1 MIRGFRLIALLTV
14 VSRVFG
20 MVRDMAFAYFLGAG
34 LMMDIWVI
42 AFKIPNLAR
51 RIFGEGAA
59 TSSFIPVYSEQ
70 LKKDP
75 AQSLKLAQTV
85 VTVVVVL
92 LSGIVMAGLL
102 IMGYLYW
109 FHAPLAS
116 TKLML
121 LLAALMLP
129 YMIMICVEAILGGIL
144 NTHRHFAAPAAA
156 PIALNIVNI
165 CTLCIGGWVLGLT
178 PEQHVFLL
186 AFGVLLA
193 GVLQVGMQVVP
204 LYRLGLTLRP
214 AWQVRSDAFK
224 QIMWLMGPMI
234 LGMAATQLNT
244 LADDV
249 VAKCLSGSAEKGEFF
264 MMFGR
269 QIRYPVWA
277 GAVSSLF
284 YTQRLYQFPLGV
296 LGISLA
302 TAIFPV
308 MSEVAAGKDYVK
320 LAKTIKDGLQATIF
334 LALPSTVGLI
344 LVARPLVAAIYQRG
358 KFTVADT
365 DLASKVLIFY
375 ALGLCGFF
383 AQQVL
388 PRAFYAMKDSK
399 VPARTAALAV
409 ILNVILNLTLI
420 WPMGVSGLAFST
432 SLCSYAQVGILLWLL
447 HRKFQLHLA
456 EGFWP
461 IFQKTAIGTILM
473 AAAGWASLAVLG
485 GLAQGTRG
493 DVIRIL
499 VLVAVCGGV
508 YVGAAWALK
517 NPMLALI
524 VSARRKKTA
533 VSDVRPE
540 EMQP

>member
-1 MIRGFRLIALLTV
+1 MIALLTV

-20 MVRDMAFAYFLGAG
+20 MLRDMAFAYFLGAG
-34 LMMDIWVI
+34 LIMDIWVI

-75 AQSLKLAQTV
+75 HGAQTLANTV
-85 VTVVVVL
+85 VTAVVVL

-109 FHAPLAS
+109 LHAPLVS
-116 TKLML
+116 TRLML
-121 LLAALMLP
+121 VLAALMLP

-165 CTLCIGGWVLGLT
+165 CTLCIGGWVLGLS
-178 PEQHVFLL
+178 PQQHVFLL

-204 LYRLGLTLRP
+204 MYRLGLNLKP
-214 AWQVRSDAFK
+214 AWQVRSDAFR

-244 LADDV
+244 LADDII
-249 VAKCLSGSAEKGEFF
+249 AKSLSGSTLPGGKGEFF

-269 QIRYPVWA
+269 QIRYPVMD

-302 TAIFPV
+302 TAVFPV
-308 MSEVAAGKDYVK
+308 MSEIAAGKDYDK
-320 LAKTIKDGLQATIF
+320 LAKTIKDGLQATLF
-334 LALPSTVGLI
+334 LSLPSMAGLI

-358 KFTVADT
+358 KFTAADT
-365 DLASKVLIFY
+365 ELGTGVLIFY
-375 ALGLCGFF
+375 ALGMVGFF

-399 VPARTAALAV
+399 VPARTTAFAV
-409 ILNVILNLTLI
+409 VLNIILNLTLI
-420 WPMGVSGLAFST
+420 WPMGAAGLALST
-432 SLCSYAQVGILLWLL
+432 SLCSFIQAAILLWLL
-447 HRKFQLHLA
+447 HRRFSLHLA

-461 IFQKTAIGTILM
+461 TFYKTAIGTLVM
-473 AAAGWASLAVLG
+473 AAAGGVCLALLG
-485 GLAQGTRG
+485 GLAQDTLG
-493 DVIRIL
+493 DVIRL
-499 VLVAVCGGV
+499 AVLVTVCGSV
-508 YVGAAWALK
+508 YLATAWRLK

-524 VSARRKKTA
+524 ISARRKKKE
-533 VSDVRPE
+533 PE
-540 EMQP
+540 L